1 MEMCYDGT
9 LVMPSSYA
17 VMDEEEMTYVE
28 WGIKFSKT
36 LTGYKITL
44 SARNCGDLVALAA
57 AGSVSMSTVSAVLG
71 LSGVGI
77 TGAIAL
83 AIAGGVVGVGSAYM
97 WLCSNHNGATMRVIM
112 VKNVYLGHI
121 PPIIRW

>member
-17 VMDEEEMTYVE
+17 VMEEEEMTYVE
-28 WGIKFSKT
+28 GGIKFSKT

-44 SARNCGDLVALAA
+44 SARNCGDLAALA
-57 AGSVSMSTVSAVLG
+57 AGSVSMSTVSAVLE

-83 AIAGGVVGVGSAYM
+83 TIAEGVVGVGSAYM